1 MSIKIQRFWA
11 ACLNKLSIISLVANI
26 EWPRKKVD
34 LLLRKPRLY
43 KCVNSPVYMESWE
56 ASGAHCPDKAPPP
69 NLAQTTNTF
78 HDTQENAGKQTA
90 FTT

>member
-1 MSIKIQRFWA
+1 M
-11 ACLNKLSIISLVANI
+11 
-26 EWPRKKVD
+26 
-34 LLLRKPRLY
+34 KPRLY

-78 HDTQENAGKQTA
+78 HDTKENAGKQTA

>member
-1 MSIKIQRFWA
+1 MTQEKI
-11 ACLNKLSIISLVANI
+11 
-26 EWPRKKVD
+26 D

-78 HDTQENAGKQTA
+78 HDTQENAGKQSALLSPHEIQKNLSPTK
-90 FTT
+90 TQTHKQL

>member
-1 MSIKIQRFWA
+1 MTQEKI
-11 ACLNKLSIISLVANI
+11 
-26 EWPRKKVD
+26 D

-78 HDTQENAGKQTA
+78 HDTQENAYTTQNTKKTPFAQENTARQT
-90 FTT
+90 TLR

>member
-1 MSIKIQRFWA
+1 MTQEKI
-11 ACLNKLSIISLVANI
+11 
-26 EWPRKKVD
+26 D

-69 NLAQTTNTF
+69 NLAQTTNTL

-90 FTT
+90 SLHEVEITPSPKKTQTDKQL

>member
-1 MSIKIQRFWA
+1 M
-11 ACLNKLSIISLVANI
+11 
-26 EWPRKKVD
+26 
-34 LLLRKPRLY
+34 
-43 KCVNSPVYMESWE
+43 NSPVYMESWE

-69 NLAQTTNTF
+69 NLAETTNTF